1 MRHAPIRLVAGGV
14 RGTVS
19 PAMAP
24 ARGQG
29 TELLCLHSAKIFLA
43 GLQQCQFGQTSE
55 SAQPAQPSPASHQPT
70 QMLQEQ
76 EVIFNFDLLI
86 R

>member
-55 SAQPAQPSPASHQPT
+55 SAQHSPASHQPT